1 MVPSCVF
8 SWLHPTRW
16 GASKPFSP
24 ANLALAEDSFLIAL
38 AVAKQQGARSFELR
52 AALALAKLFQSTGR
66 GVEARGV
73 LAPALE
79 GFALTPE
86 FAEVGEALEIV
97 AAMRPATSVRVDAT
111 MPFRMAENP

>member
-1 MVPSCVF
+1 MSVPHISLTLSVTMVPSCVF

-66 GVEARGV
+66 GVAASSRP
-73 LAPALE
+73 LSKAL
-79 GFALTPE
+79 
-86 FAEVGEALEIV
+86 
-97 AAMRPATSVRVDAT
+97 R
-111 MPFRMAENP
+111 